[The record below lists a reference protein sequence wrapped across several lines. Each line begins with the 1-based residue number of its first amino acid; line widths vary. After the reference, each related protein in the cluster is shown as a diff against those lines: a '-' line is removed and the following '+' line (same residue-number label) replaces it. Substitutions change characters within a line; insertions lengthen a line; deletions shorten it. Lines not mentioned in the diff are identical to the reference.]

1 MPQVY
6 TSTETDFGILVAGL
20 PLFYEFEA
28 GADIWPGMVV
38 ELDAPTEGDVIPCS
52 HGDNPV
58 GVADI
63 AMAYQDGRGS
73 RRLSTCDSHVWPDS
87 EDENYDTTSHYI
99 DGDQVKVISGPIVVM
114 LILDQTENLIVGE
127 KVQCSDIAGYVE
139 EYACLTTSDP
149 CALVAEA
156 LENVTTGV
164 SECQYFMAKLLI

>member
-6 TSTETDFGILVAGL
+6 TSTETYHGILVAGL

-28 GADIWPGMVV
+28 GANIWPGMVV

-52 HGDNPV
+52 QGDNPV

-73 RRLSTCDSHVWPDS
+73 RRLGTCDAHSD
-87 EDENYDTTSHYI
+87 DTTSYYI
-99 DGDQVKVISGPIVVM
+99 DGDQVKVISGPLVVM
-114 LILDQTENLIVGE
+114 LILDGGENLVVGE
-127 KVQCSDIAGYVE
+127 KVQCAATAGYVE

-156 LENVTTGV
+156 LENVVTGAE
-164 SECQYFMAKLLI
+164 ECQYFMAKLLI

>member
-6 TSTETDFGILVAGL
+6 TSTETYHAILVAGL

-28 GADIWPGMVV
+28 GANIWPGMVV
-38 ELDAPTEGDVIPCS
+38 ELDAPTEGQVIACTQ
-52 HGDNPV
+52 GDNPV
-58 GVADI
+58 GVADL

-73 RRLSTCDSHVWPDS
+73 VRFGTCDSHS
-87 EDENYDTTSHYI
+87 TDTTHYYQA
-99 DGDQVKVISGPIVVM
+99 GDQVKVISGPIVVM
-114 LILDQTENLIVGE
+114 LILDAGENLIVGE
-127 KVQCSDIAGYVE
+127 KVQCAATAGYVE

-164 SECQYFMAKLLI
+164 GECQYFMAKLLI